1 MRLQRARAVV
11 TGGAS
16 GLGLAVAERLVEM
29 GARVVVLDLRPPV
42 ALPPGAAYVEADVG
56 SEAAV
61 ERAMAEAVDVLG
73 GLTLAVNC
81 AGISH
86 RGRVVSRE
94 GSMAQ
99 ADFARVVTVNII
111 GTFLVCRAAA
121 TVMQHNDP
129 EPDGERGVIVNT
141 ASIAAFDGQIGQ
153 VAYAASKGGVVSLT
167 LPLAREFASFGVRV
181 VCIAPGV
188 FETPMVASMA
198 GPVRA
203 GLQNQQPFPKR
214 FGAPAEFAALC
225 CHIYENPMLNG
236 AVIRLDGALRMSPK

>member
-1 MRLQRARAVV
+1 MRK
-11 TGGAS
+11 GGAS
-16 GLGLAVAERLVEM
+16 GLGLAVAERLVDL

-61 ERAMAEAVDVLG
+61 DRAMGRGGRRAL
-73 GLTLAVNC
+73 GLTLAVCC

-86 RGRVVSRE
+86 RGRVVGRE
-94 GSMAQ
+94 GPMAQ
-99 ADFARVVTVNII
+99 MDFARVVTANII

-129 EPDGERGVIVNT
+129 EADGECGVIVNT

-153 VAYAASKGGVVSLT
+153 AAYAASKGGVVNLT
-167 LPLAREFASFGVRV
+167 LPLAREPSGSGSSASPRGSSRPRWWRPR
-181 VCIAPGV
+181 PG
-188 FETPMVASMA
+188 PS
-198 GPVRA
+198 VRA
-203 GLQNQQPFPKR
+203 CRTSSRFPKR
-214 FGAPAEFAALC
+214 FGIPAEFAALV

-236 AVIRLDGALRMSPK
+236 AVIRLDGALRMSAK

>member
-1 MRLQRARAVV
+1 MRLQGARA
-11 TGGAS
+11 
-16 GLGLAVAERLVEM
+16 
-29 GARVVVLDLRPPV
+29 VVLDLRPPI

-56 SEAAV
+56 SEAATD
-61 ERAMAEAVDVLG
+61 RAMAEAVDVLG
-73 GLTLAVNC
+73 GLTLTVNC

-86 RGRVVSRE
+86 RGRVVGRE
-94 GSMAQ
+94 GPMAQ
-99 ADFARVVTVNII
+99 MDFARVVTVNLI

-129 EPDGERGVIVNT
+129 EPYGERGVIVNT

-153 VAYAASKGGVVSLT
+153 AAYAASKGGVASLT

-188 FETPMVASMA
+188 FETPMVASLT
-198 GPVRA
+198 GSVRA

-214 FGAPAEFAALC
+214 FGVPAEFAALC

-236 AVIRLDGALRMSPK
+236 AVVRLDGALRMSPR

>member
-1 MRLQRARAVV
+1 
-11 TGGAS
+11 
-16 GLGLAVAERLVEM
+16 VEL

-42 ALPPGAAYVEADVG
+42 ALPPGAAYVEVDVG
-56 SEAAV
+56 SEAATD
-61 ERAMAEAVDVLG
+61 RAMAQAVEGLG
-73 GLTLAVNC
+73 GLTLAVSC

-86 RGRVVSRE
+86 RGRVVGRE
-94 GSMAQ
+94 GPMAEM
-99 ADFARVVTVNII
+99 DFARVVTVNLI

-153 VAYAASKGGVVSLT
+153 AAYAASKGGVVSLT

-188 FETPMVASMA
+188 FETPMVATLSE
-198 GPVRA
+198 PVRT

-214 FGAPAEFAALC
+214 FGIPAEFAALC

-236 AVIRLDGALRMSPK
+236 AVIRLDGALRMSAK